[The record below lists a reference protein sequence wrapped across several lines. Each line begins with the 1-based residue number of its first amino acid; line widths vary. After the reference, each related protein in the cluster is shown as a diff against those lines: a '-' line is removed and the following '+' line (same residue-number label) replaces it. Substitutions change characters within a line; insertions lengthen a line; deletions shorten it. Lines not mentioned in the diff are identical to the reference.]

1 MVHETEESLTCEH
14 CGDEFATQVTI
25 LLTLLVKIYL
35 TLISKKYL
43 DIHINDD
50 HRDEDE
56 LAEEIT
62 ISYECAIC
70 KRIFNKRTDFKDH
83 MKDHSKVLF
92 STLCCR
98 MFYQQFSS

>member
-1 MVHETEESLTCEH
+1 
-14 CGDEFATQVTI
+14 
-25 LLTLLVKIYL
+25 
-35 TLISKKYL
+35 L

-50 HRDEDE
+50 HRDENE

-83 MKDHSKVLF
+83 MKDHSKVLILKMLDLAERLHQYHLVQSVILVSF
-92 STLCCR
+92 SL
-98 MFYQQFSS
+98 SSSKA